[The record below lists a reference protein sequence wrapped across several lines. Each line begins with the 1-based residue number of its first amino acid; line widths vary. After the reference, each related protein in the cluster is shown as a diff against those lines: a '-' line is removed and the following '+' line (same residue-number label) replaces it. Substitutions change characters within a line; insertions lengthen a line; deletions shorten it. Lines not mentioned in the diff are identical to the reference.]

1 MAEVEDS
8 KEATVNKATT
18 RTDMVSKVDKTMAS
32 SRATANN
39 RAIPNN
45 SSTHRAPDMAALNNL
60 IMTTADNPTTN
71 NRVDLMEALPHTLVV
86 TRVRPDPTENED
98 SVRPSLE
105 VVQLAGLLT
114 RLAVAS

>member
-1 MAEVEDS
+1 MEDS

-18 RTDMVSKVDKTMAS
+18 KTDMVSKVDRTM
-32 SRATANN
+32 ANN

-45 SSTHRAPDMAALNNL
+45 NSTHRAPDMAALNSL
-60 IMTTADNPTTN
+60 ALTTADNPTTN
-71 NRVDLMEALPHTLVV
+71 NRVVLMEAPPHTLVV

-98 SVRPSLE
+98 LVRPSLE
-105 VVQLAGLLT
+105 VVQLAGLPT